1 MYIFMTSVNITQ
13 ARKAHILM
21 YRKFSH
27 QNAIKEKKKMV
38 LMVNAVYDR
47 NILINSNTF
56 IIVLGF
62 CNGREIELVII
73 DVKNSPSFPSGEIKG
88 AGCWKNY

>member
-1 MYIFMTSVNITQ
+1 MTSVNITK

-38 LMVNAVYDR
+38 LMVNVLQWTWNWISDNWCKKQPLFPLWGNKR
-47 NILINSNTF
+47 GGVLEKLLIF
-56 IIVLGF
+56 
-62 CNGREIELVII
+62 
-73 DVKNSPSFPSGEIKG
+73 
-88 AGCWKNY
+88 YY